1 MYSVY
6 RSVKHNWVGSPNA
19 VLKLSVTFLLGSSVI
34 SNKTRGGIA
43 WSYLFLQWAI
53 FVALVEYKMVN
64 NSKFIQYTFGNEP
77 DDLEVLDFIHHQLM
91 KSIDDVQTI
100 VCTKNISRKVNPKRL
115 QRQIAKEQKKPKYS
129 TQAQIAIKKELE
141 LKKTKRKRY
150 KENVMHFKKKR
161 EIKRSKPKRSIR
173 ALAIRQ
179 IN

>member
-1 MYSVY
+1 ME
-6 RSVKHNWVGSPNA
+6 
-19 VLKLSVTFLLGSSVI
+19 LSIFYNGQ
-34 SNKTRGGIA
+34 
-43 WSYLFLQWAI
+43 F

-141 LKKTKRKRY
+141 LKKKQKRKRC
-150 KENVMHFKKKR
+150 KEKRDAFQKRKR
-161 EIKRSKPKRSIR
+161 EIKKVK
-173 ALAIRQ
+173 AKEKHKGH
-179 IN
+179 

>member
-1 MYSVY
+1 ME
-6 RSVKHNWVGSPNA
+6 
-19 VLKLSVTFLLGSSVI
+19 LSIFYNGQ
-34 SNKTRGGIA
+34 
-43 WSYLFLQWAI
+43 F

-115 QRQIAKEQKKPKYS
+115 PRQIAKEQKKPKYS

-141 LKKTKRKRY
+141 LKKKQKRKRY
-150 KENVMHFKKKR
+150 KEKRDAFQKRKR
-161 EIKRSKPKRSIR
+161 EIKKVK
-173 ALAIRQ
+173 AKEKHKGH
-179 IN
+179 

>member
-1 MYSVY
+1 ME
-6 RSVKHNWVGSPNA
+6 
-19 VLKLSVTFLLGSSVI
+19 LSIFYNGQ
-34 SNKTRGGIA
+34 
-43 WSYLFLQWAI
+43 F

-141 LKKTKRKRY
+141 LKKKQKRKRY
-150 KENVMHFKKKR
+150 KEKRDAFQKRKR
-161 EIKRSKPKRSIR
+161 EIKKVKPKEKHKGH
-173 ALAIRQ
+173 
-179 IN
+179 

>member
-1 MYSVY
+1 
-6 RSVKHNWVGSPNA
+6 
-19 VLKLSVTFLLGSSVI
+19 
-34 SNKTRGGIA
+34 
-43 WSYLFLQWAI
+43 
-53 FVALVEYKMVN
+53 
-64 NSKFIQYTFGNEP
+64 
-77 DDLEVLDFIHHQLM
+77 M

-161 EIKRSKPKRSIR
+161 EIKKVK
-173 ALAIRQ
+173 AKEKHKGH
-179 IN
+179 

>member
-1 MYSVY
+1 ME
-6 RSVKHNWVGSPNA
+6 
-19 VLKLSVTFLLGSSVI
+19 LSIFTMG
-34 SNKTRGGIA
+34 N
-43 WSYLFLQWAI
+43 

-64 NSKFIQYTFGNEP
+64 NSKFIQYIFGNEP

-141 LKKTKRKRY
+141 LKKNKT
-150 KENVMHFKKKR
+150 E
-161 EIKRSKPKRSIR
+161 
-173 ALAIRQ
+173 AL
-179 IN
+179 

>member
-1 MYSVY
+1 ME
-6 RSVKHNWVGSPNA
+6 
-19 VLKLSVTFLLGSSVI
+19 LSIFYNGQ
-34 SNKTRGGIA
+34 
-43 WSYLFLQWAI
+43 F

-141 LKKTKRKRY
+141 LKKKQKRKEKRDAFQ
-150 KENVMHFKKKR
+150 KRKR
-161 EIKRSKPKRSIR
+161 EIKKVK
-173 ALAIRQ
+173 AKEKHKGH
-179 IN
+179 

>member
-1 MYSVY
+1 ME
-6 RSVKHNWVGSPNA
+6 
-19 VLKLSVTFLLGSSVI
+19 LSIFYNGQ
-34 SNKTRGGIA
+34 
-43 WSYLFLQWAI
+43 F

-141 LKKTKRKRY
+141 LKKKQKRKRY
-150 KENVMHFKKKR
+150 KEKRDAFQKRKR
-161 EIKRSKPKRSIR
+161 EIKKVKASIR
-173 ALAIRQ
+173 GISNTTNKLKQ
-179 IN
+179 NDL

>member
-1 MYSVY
+1 ME
-6 RSVKHNWVGSPNA
+6 
-19 VLKLSVTFLLGSSVI
+19 LSIFYNGQ
-34 SNKTRGGIA
+34 
-43 WSYLFLQWAI
+43 F

-100 VCTKNISRKVNPKRL
+100 VCTNNISRKVNTKRL

-141 LKKTKRKRY
+141 LKKKQKRKRY
-150 KENVMHFKKKR
+150 KEKRDAFQKRKR
-161 EIKRSKPKRSIR
+161 EIKKVK
-173 ALAIRQ
+173 AKEKHKGH
-179 IN
+179 

>member
-1 MYSVY
+1 ME
-6 RSVKHNWVGSPNA
+6 
-19 VLKLSVTFLLGSSVI
+19 LSIFYNGQ
-34 SNKTRGGIA
+34 
-43 WSYLFLQWAI
+43 F

-115 QRQIAKEQKKPKYS
+115 LRQIAKEQKKPKYS

-141 LKKTKRKRY
+141 LKKKQKRKRY
-150 KENVMHFKKKR
+150 KEKRDAFQKRKR
-161 EIKRSKPKRSIR
+161 EIKKVK
-173 ALAIRQ
+173 AKEKHKGH
-179 IN
+179 